1 MISYP
6 GLIAGAMT
14 FAVIVVQL
22 RDQEYFSLIFIAL
35 FAIPLIG
42 MLIYLSYKELDFLGY
57 ILVFIPVILIWVG
70 YKMGIKE
77 PAPESE
83 ITTESAPTPAATTE
97 NKEDKCN
104 TCTRV
109 PCVCPVKIT

>member
-22 RDQEYFSLIFIAL
+22 RDQEYFSLIFVAL

-42 MLIYLSYKELDFLGY
+42 LLMYLSYKNLDLLGY

-77 PAPESE
+77 PAPVPAPAPAPAS
-83 ITTESAPTPAATTE
+83 TEE
-97 NKEDKCN
+97 KKEDTCN
-104 TCTRV
+104 KCTRV
-109 PCVCPVKIT
+109 PCVCPVQIT